1 MKIVRNTESVRH
13 KKSSHT
19 ARAAKRR
26 AVREE
31 PLVFHC
37 VDGEGQE
44 IDGEHRYVLLGV
56 GENQVSD
63 PNGLSWER
71 IFAHL
76 YGQFRE
82 GGHAYTGFFLGY
94 DFAQWIKGID
104 EYKARRLLLSSERA
118 KRRRM
123 VGHNGEPLNGQIY
136 FPVDL
141 EGWEVD
147 MLGMRRMR
155 LRPEGEQRWV
165 YICDTGAFFQKSFLS
180 VIDPK
185 EWSYPVVTDDEYRI
199 IMDGKAKRESAVLND
214 DMRGYNALENDVL
227 ARVLGALDSGLREL
241 GIHLSPKQW
250 FGPGQAAQE
259 WLTGRAPEGTVI
271 RKIVPQEFLEAA
283 RQSYFGGWFEIMAH
297 GIIPGESHEYDIN
310 SAYPAIIS
318 GLPCLLHGRYTAGE
332 GNPPEFSGNTLCLVR
347 ATAGGSNT
355 RIGAMLHRDRD
366 GNISRPDLTEGWY
379 WYHEIEAAMN
389 AGIVD
394 YIDYLEW
401 HMYEPCDCTPP
412 LGEIAEL
419 YQRRLE
425 VGKKTPL
432 GIAAKLIMNSCYGKF
447 AQSVGDPKF
456 GNPVYASLITTGCR
470 TMILETIATHP
481 KGTADVL
488 MVATDGVYFR
498 SLHPGLPLNGD
509 LGGWEHTSR
518 WDLTL
523 FKPGVYWD
531 AKARDAIARQE
542 APVFKA
548 RGVNAREFGKHIY
561 LADIEFQELRDC
573 QQVPTGDQWPS
584 VSFPLP
590 FTMITPLQAL
600 HRGDWELAGKVL
612 HDVEVTQS
620 SNPVLKRSRWR
631 WEGDILVSM
640 PPVNSPFEA
649 SVPYEKRF
657 GMDDPWS
664 DESSEIL
671 GIHPEGTPSSL
682 MKEALYNE

>member
-1 MKIVRNTESVRH
+1 MKIVRNTESIRH
-13 KKSSHT
+13 KRSSHT

-26 AVREE
+26 AVRQS
-31 PLVFHC
+31 PLIFHC

-56 GENQVSD
+56 GEDQISD
-63 PNGLSWER
+63 PNGLEWER
-71 IFAHL
+71 IFSFL
-76 YGQFRE
+76 YSKYE
-82 GGHAYTGFFLGY
+82 TGGHAYTGFFLGY
-94 DFAQWIKGID
+94 DFAQWLKGID
-104 EYKARRLLLSSERA
+104 EYKGRRLLLPAERA
-118 KRRRM
+118 KRRRLIA
-123 VGHNGEPLNGQIY
+123 HHGEPMNGQIY

-141 EGWEVD
+141 EGWEID

-155 LRPEGEQRWV
+155 LRPEDKQRWM

-185 EWSYPVVTDDEYRI
+185 EWSHPVVTNEEYLLI
-199 IMDGKAKRESAVLND
+199 SNGKSQRDTAVLD
-214 DMRGYNALENDVL
+214 DNMRMYNSLENEVL
-227 ARVLGALDSGLREL
+227 SRVLGLLDMGLREL

-259 WLTGRAPEGTVI
+259 WLTGRAPEGGVI
-271 RKIVPQEFLEAA
+271 RETVPREFLEAT
-283 RQSYFGGWFEIMAH
+283 RQSYFGGWFDIMAH

-318 GLPCLLHGRYTAGE
+318 GLPCLLHGRYTSGS
-332 GNPPEFSGNTLCLVR
+332 GTPPGYSNNTLLLVH
-347 ATAGGSNT
+347 ATVGGGDNH
-355 RIGAMLHRDRD
+355 IGAMLHRDRD
-366 GNISRPDLTEGWY
+366 GNISRPDQTEGWY
-379 WYHEIEAAMN
+379 WWHELEAASR
-389 AGIVD
+389 AGLLNSVRV
-394 YIDYLEW
+394 YEW
-401 HMYEPCDCTPP
+401 HMYEPCYCPSP

-456 GNPVYASLITTGCR
+456 GNPVYASLITAGCR
-470 TMILETIATHP
+470 TMILEAIATHP
-481 KGTADVL
+481 RGTADVL

-498 SLHPGLPLNGD
+498 SPHPGLPLSGD
-509 LGGWEHTSR
+509 IGEWEHTSR
-518 WDLTL
+518 WYLTL

-531 AKARDAIARQE
+531 AKARDAITRQK

-548 RGVNAREFGKHIY
+548 RGVNAREFGKYIF
-561 LADIEFQELRDC
+561 LADMEFNELRKS
-573 QQVPTGDQWPS
+573 QQVPQGDEWPS
-584 VSFPLP
+584 VTFPLP

-600 HRGDWELAGKVL
+600 HRGDWGLAGKVL
-612 HDVEVTQS
+612 HDVKVTQS

-640 PPVNSPFEA
+640 PPINSPFEA

-664 DESSEIL
+664 DESAEIH